1 MKYWRIK
8 FLNSALILLS
18 VTIFIGCNKAE
29 YRMIDGFTQGT
40 TYHIAHSDDKGVALD
55 SLVEGILKNIDLS
68 LSVYNKESLITKINN
83 GEDLEV
89 DSLFRNVFNRSYEI
103 YKISGGLFD
112 VSAAPLFNIWGFGFK
127 NKMSITKE
135 RVDSAMQLTGMD
147 KISIENSKVI
157 RTISNITLN
166 FNAIAQGYTADV
178 IASEFE
184 KLGIINYLIEVGG
197 EIFCKGVN
205 PKGKKWSV
213 GIDRPVDGS
222 MIQGEDLQDILLLSG
237 GGLATSGNYRKF
249 YEEDGQKYSHTI
261 NPLTGYP
268 AKENILS
275 ATVTAPDA
283 MTADAYATWFM
294 VAGVEKAI
302 EIIESDPTIEG
313 YLVYSQGEAVKVYK
327 STGIKIR

>member
-8 FLNSALILLS
+8 FLKSAFLLLS
-18 VTIFIGCNKAE
+18 VAVFTGCSKTE

-40 TYHIAHSDDKGVALD
+40 TYHIAYSDDKGVALD
-55 SLVEGILKNIDLS
+55 SLVERILKDIDYS

-83 GEDLEV
+83 GEDIEV
-89 DSLFRNVFNRSYEI
+89 DTLFRNVFNRSYEI
-103 YKISGGLFD
+103 YKLSNGLFD

-127 NKMSITKE
+127 NKMDITPE
-135 RVDSAMQLTGMD
+135 RVDSALLLTGMD
-147 KISIENSKVI
+147 KIYIENSRVI
-157 RTISNITLN
+157 KTIPDVTLN

-178 IASEFE
+178 IASQFE
-184 KLGIINYLIEVGG
+184 KIGINNYLIEVGG

-213 GIDRPVDGS
+213 GIDRPVDGN

-268 AKENILS
+268 VKESLLS

-294 VAGVEKAI
+294 VAGVERAI
-302 EIIESDPTIEG
+302 EIIESDQNIEG
-313 YLVYSQGEAVKVYK
+313 YLVYSQGGSLKVYK
-327 STGIKIR
+327 SAGIKIR

>member
-1 MKYWRIK
+1 MKYWRII
-8 FLNSALILLS
+8 FLNSALLLLS
-18 VTIFIGCNKAE
+18 VTIFTGCNKAE
-29 YRMIDGFTQGT
+29 YRIIDGFTQGT
-40 TYHIAHSDDKGVALD
+40 TYHIAYSDDKGVALD
-55 SLVEGILKNIDLS
+55 SLVEAILKNIDLS

-83 GEDLEV
+83 GEDLSV
-89 DSLFRNVFNRSYEI
+89 DTLFRNVFNRSYEI
-103 YKISGGLFD
+103 YKLSGGLFD

-127 NKMSITKE
+127 NKMNITQE
-135 RVDSAMQLTGMD
+135 RVDSALQLTGMD
-147 KISIENSKVI
+147 KISIDESKVI
-157 RTISNITLN
+157 RTIPNVTLN

-213 GIDRPVDGS
+213 GIDRPVDGN

-268 AKENILS
+268 AKESILS

-302 EIIESDPTIEG
+302 EIIENDPTIEG

-327 STGIKIR
+327 STGINIR